1 MHVGG
6 PVTSDDLAPNSG
18 QLQSWG
24 SQIKV
29 ARESAGIPIEAIA
42 DSLNLRVSFVA
53 AMENGLGNAHM
64 EWPYERQHLQ
74 AVAKRL
80 GVTLHEEIVH

>member
-1 MHVGG
+1 
-6 PVTSDDLAPNSG
+6 VTGDDWAPSSG

-24 SQIKV
+24 SQIKD
-29 ARESAGIPIEAIA
+29 ARESAGISIEAIA

-53 AMENGLGNAHM
+53 AMENGRGNVHM
-64 EWPYERQHLQ
+64 EWPYVRQHLR

-80 GVTLHEEIVH
+80 GVTLDEEIIH

>member
-6 PVTSDDLAPNSG
+6 PVTSDDLAPSSG
-18 QLQSWG
+18 QLQLWG
-24 SQIKV
+24 SQIKD
-29 ARESAGIPIEAIA
+29 AREAAGIPIGTIA

-53 AMENGLGNAHM
+53 ALENGRGNVHM
-64 EWPYERQHLQ
+64 EWPYERQHLR
-74 AVAKRL
+74 AIAKRL